1 MSTERAATPPR
12 QLQSGAVEAN
22 SPLTP
27 EQTRR
32 IEINRL
38 KAKALREQRD
48 AETAA
53 TTLKRSDS
61 SVAGQKR
68 SFTAFAQESAPTVR
82 DASSSTAAGSKPE
95 RPLEAIQPARNFAKY
110 VEYDFSKMT
119 DTKGGFL
126 TAEDDPHNKALHTK
140 EDSESGGA
148 FGKPAAMTM
157 REWERTQLLR
167 SLRNQKAGPFEP
179 GIANIKD
186 ETAKKCQ
193 ECGILEIDWKWDEV
207 FGISVCNAC
216 KDKFPDKYSLL
227 TKTEAREDY
236 LLTDRTSR
244 FFLSFITI
252 GVTTIWESV
261 TTKTKANYIVLCS

>member
-1 MSTERAATPPR
+1 MSSERLATPPPP
-12 QLQSGAVEAN
+12 LQGGSLGAK

-38 KAKALREQRD
+38 KAKALREQRESE
-48 AETAA
+48 AVP
-53 TTLKRSDS
+53 TLKGSES
-61 SVAGQKR
+61 SPAGQKR
-68 SFTAFAQESAPTVR
+68 SFAAFAQTSANVR
-82 DASSSTAAGSKPE
+82 DGRTDSVAPD
-95 RPLEAIQPARNFAKY
+95 RPLETIKPARNFAKY

-126 TAEDDPHNKALHTK
+126 TAEDDPHNKALHAK
-140 EDSESGGA
+140 EDEES
-148 FGKPAAMTM
+148 KPANTTM
-157 REWERTQLLR
+157 KEWERQQLQR

-179 GIANIKD
+179 GISVLKEA
-186 ETAKKCQ
+186 TTKCK

-207 FGISVCNAC
+207 FGVSVCSAC

-236 LLTDRTSR
+236 LLTDRKSILWLFARTMTDGPSR
-244 FFLSFITI
+244 AQ
-252 GVTTIWESV
+252 G
-261 TTKTKANYIVLCS
+261 

>member
-1 MSTERAATPPR
+1 MSSERLTTPPP
-12 QLQSGAVEAN
+12 QPQHGSLGAK

-38 KAKALREQRD
+38 KAKALREHRE
-48 AETAA
+48 AEAGV
-53 TTLKRSDS
+53 TLIRSDS
-61 SVAGQKR
+61 AIAGQKR
-68 SFTAFAQESAPTVR
+68 SFAAFAQTPTTVR
-82 DASSSTAAGSKPE
+82 DGRTDSVAPD
-95 RPLEAIQPARNFAKY
+95 RPLEAIKPAHNFAKY

-126 TAEDDPHNKALHTK
+126 TAEDDPHNKALHAK
-140 EDSESGGA
+140 EDEES
-148 FGKPAAMTM
+148 KPANMTM
-157 REWERTQLLR
+157 KEWERQQLLR

-179 GIANIKD
+179 GISGLKD
-186 ETAKKCQ
+186 TTTKCR

-207 FGISVCNAC
+207 FGIAVCNVC

-236 LLTDRTSR
+236 LLTDRECCPWLAIYCMTPDLLSR
-244 FFLSFITI
+244 
-252 GVTTIWESV
+252 
-261 TTKTKANYIVLCS
+261 A

>member
-1 MSTERAATPPR
+1 MASERAITPPR
-12 QLQSGAVEAN
+12 QLQSGPNDAK

-38 KAKALREQRD
+38 KAKALREQRE
-48 AETAA
+48 AEVAA
-53 TTLKRSDS
+53 TIKRSDS
-61 SVAGQKR
+61 SGAGQKR
-68 SFTAFAQESAPTVR
+68 SFTAFAQGSAPSVR
-82 DASSSTAAGSKPE
+82 DASNDANKPE
-95 RPLEAIQPARNFAKY
+95 RPLEAIQPARSFAKY

-126 TAEDDPHNKALHTK
+126 TLEDDPHNKALHAK
-140 EDSESGGA
+140 EDDEVA
-148 FGKPAAMTM
+148 KPANMTL
-157 REWERTQLLR
+157 REWERQQLLR

-179 GIANIKD
+179 GIANVKD
-186 ETAKKCQ
+186 ETAKKCK

-236 LLTDRTSR
+236 LLTDRESPR
-244 FFLSFITI
+244 SSPLSHD
-252 GVTTIWESV
+252 
-261 TTKTKANYIVLCS
+261 